1 MLPAPCK
8 STPLFVVDVSKLDNT
23 DSFDPSTWL
32 ESYGD
37 YLYRYAVMRV
47 NNPSVAED
55 LVQET
60 FLAGIKSL
68 KNFGGR
74 STLKTWLT
82 GILKFKVMDY
92 YRKSSREKTFTQLS
106 SFFDDEEKEHFGED
120 GHWLNGDFS
129 PAEWSAEQWENV
141 DRKEF
146 MAQFLSCSDKL
157 PKKIKQVYLMREVDG
172 IDSKEIVEQL
182 GITPQNLWTILHR
195 ARMALR
201 KCLQDNWSTADKRL

>member
-1 MLPAPCK
+1 VEFPK
-8 STPLFVVDVSKLDNT
+8 SNTPESL
-23 DSFDPSTWL
+23 DPSTWL
-32 ESYGD
+32 DAYGD
-37 YLYRYAVMRV
+37 YLYRYTIMRV

-82 GILKFKVMDY
+82 GILKFKVMDH

-106 SFFDDEEKEHFGED
+106 SFYEDEEKEHFGD
-120 GHWLNGDFS
+120 NGHWLQGDFS
-129 PAEWSAEQWENV
+129 PAEWSAEQWENI

-146 MAQFLSCSDKL
+146 MSQFLLCSDKL
-157 PKKIKQVYLMREVDG
+157 PQKIRQVYLMREVTEL
-172 IDSKEIVEQL
+172 I
-182 GITPQNLWTILHR
+182 
-195 ARMALR
+195 ARI
-201 KCLQDNWSTADKRL
+201 S

>member
-1 MLPAPCK
+1 MEASP
-8 STPLFVVDVSKLDNT
+8 VDSPNPP
-23 DSFDPSTWL
+23 DPSTWI

-37 YLYRYAVMRV
+37 YLYRYALMRV
-47 NNPSVAED
+47 SNASLAED

-82 GILKFKVMDY
+82 GILKFKIMDY

-106 SFFDDEEKEHFGED
+106 SFYEDEEHEHFGEN
-120 GHWLNGDFS
+120 GHWLSGDYS
-129 PAEWSAEQWENV
+129 PAGWSAEQWENV
-141 DRKEF
+141 DRQEF
-146 MAQFLSCSDKL
+146 MTQFLQCAEKL
-157 PKKIKQVYLMREVDG
+157 PPKIKQVYLMREVDG
-172 IDSKEIVEQL
+172 IDSKEIVEKL
-182 GITPQNLWTILHR
+182 EITPQNLWTILHR

-201 KCLQDNWSTADKRL
+201 KCLQDNWSSPDKRL

>member
-1 MLPAPCK
+1 VDTLR
-8 STPLFVVDVSKLDNT
+8 SNTPESL
-23 DSFDPSTWL
+23 DPSTWL
-32 ESYGD
+32 DSYGD
-37 YLYRYAVMRV
+37 YLYRYAMMRV

-82 GILKFKVMDY
+82 GILKFKVMDH
-92 YRKSSREKTFTQLS
+92 YRKSSREKTFTQLT
-106 SFFDDEEKEHFGED
+106 SFYEDEEKDHFSD
-120 GHWLNGDFS
+120 NGHWLQGDFS
-129 PAEWSAEQWENV
+129 PAEWSAEQWESI

-146 MAQFLSCSDKL
+146 MTQFLFCADKL
-157 PKKIKQVYLMREVDG
+157 PLKIRQVYLMREVDG
-172 IDSKEIVEQL
+172 IESKDIVEQL

-201 KCLQDNWSTADKRL
+201 KCLQDNWSAPDKRL

>member
-1 MLPAPCK
+1 MDP
-8 STPLFVVDVSKLDNT
+8 SKPDIT
-23 DSFDPSTWL
+23 DSLDPSTWL
-32 ESYGD
+32 ELYGD

-60 FLAGIKSL
+60 FLAGIRSL

-92 YRKSSREKTFTQLS
+92 YRKSSREKTFTQLT

-129 PAEWSAEQWENV
+129 PAEWSAEQWESV

-146 MAQFLSCSDKL
+146 MAQFLACSEKL
-157 PKKIKQVYLMREVDG
+157 PQKIKQVYLMREVDG

-201 KCLQDNWSTADKRL
+201 KCLQDNWSAADKRL

>member
-1 MLPAPCK
+1 MDA
-8 STPLFVVDVSKLDNT
+8 SKPDNT
-23 DSFDPSTWL
+23 DSLDPSTWL

-201 KCLQDNWSTADKRL
+201 KCLQDNWSAVDKRL

>member
-1 MLPAPCK
+1 MDP
-8 STPLFVVDVSKLDNT
+8 SKPDIT
-23 DSFDPSTWL
+23 DSLDPSTWL
-32 ESYGD
+32 ELYGD

-60 FLAGIKSL
+60 FLAGIRSL

-92 YRKSSREKTFTQLS
+92 YRKSSREKTFTQLT

-129 PAEWSAEQWENV
+129 PAEWSAEQWESV

-146 MAQFLSCSDKL
+146 MAQFLACSEKL
-157 PKKIKQVYLMREVDG
+157 PQKIKQVYLMREVDG

-201 KCLQDNWSTADKRL
+201 KCLQDNWSVADKRL

>member
-1 MLPAPCK
+1 M
-8 STPLFVVDVSKLDNT
+8 DVSKLDNT
-23 DSFDPSTWL
+23 DSLDPSTWL

-106 SFFDDEEKEHFGED
+106 SFFEDEEKEHFGED

-146 MAQFLSCSDKL
+146 MTQFLSCSDKL

>member
-1 MLPAPCK
+1 MEASPA
-8 STPLFVVDVSKLDNT
+8 
-23 DSFDPSTWL
+23 DSPDPPDPSTWI

-37 YLYRYAVMRV
+37 YLYRYALMRV
-47 NNPSVAED
+47 SNTSVAED

-82 GILKFKVMDY
+82 GILKFKIMDH

-106 SFFDDEEKEHFGED
+106 TFYEDEEKEHFGEN
-120 GHWLNGDFS
+120 GHWLSGDYS
-129 PAEWSAEQWENV
+129 PADWSAEQWENV
-141 DRKEF
+141 DRQEF
-146 MAQFLSCSDKL
+146 MTQFLQCAEKL
-157 PKKIKQVYLMREVDG
+157 PPKIKQVYLMREVDG
-172 IDSKEIVEQL
+172 IDSKEIVEKL
-182 GITPQNLWTILHR
+182 EITPQNLWTILHR

-201 KCLQDNWSTADKRL
+201 KCLQDNWSSPDKRL

>member
-1 MLPAPCK
+1 MRHEWK
-8 STPLFVVDVSKLDNT
+8 SIPLFVVEASRA
-23 DSFDPSTWL
+23 DSPEIQDPSTWIEL
-32 ESYGD
+32 YGD
-37 YLYRYAVMRV
+37 YLYRYALMRV

-92 YRKSSREKTFTQLS
+92 YRKSSREQTFTQLS
-106 SFFDDEEKEHFGED
+106 SFYEGEEKDHFGEN
-120 GHWLNGDFS
+120 GHWLKGDFS
-129 PAEWSAEQWENV
+129 PADWSAEQWENV

-146 MAQFLSCSDKL
+146 MTQFLQCADKL
-157 PKKIKQVYLMREVDG
+157 PPKIKQVYLMREVDAV
-172 IDSKEIVEQL
+172 DSKDIVEQL
-182 GITPQNLWTILHR
+182 NITPQNLWTILHR

-201 KCLQDNWSTADKRL
+201 KCLQDNWSSPDKRL

>member
-1 MLPAPCK
+1 MLGVCK
-8 STPLFVVDVSKLDNT
+8 STPLFTVDPSKPDIT
-23 DSFDPSTWL
+23 DSLDPSTWL
-32 ESYGD
+32 ELYGD

-60 FLAGIKSL
+60 FLAGIRSL

-92 YRKSSREKTFTQLS
+92 YRKSSREKTFTQLT

-120 GHWLNGDFS
+120 GHWLNGGLF
-129 PAEWSAEQWENV
+129 PCGV
-141 DRKEF
+141 
-146 MAQFLSCSDKL
+146 
-157 PKKIKQVYLMREVDG
+157 VG
-172 IDSKEIVEQL
+172 
-182 GITPQNLWTILHR
+182 
-195 ARMALR
+195 
-201 KCLQDNWSTADKRL
+201 